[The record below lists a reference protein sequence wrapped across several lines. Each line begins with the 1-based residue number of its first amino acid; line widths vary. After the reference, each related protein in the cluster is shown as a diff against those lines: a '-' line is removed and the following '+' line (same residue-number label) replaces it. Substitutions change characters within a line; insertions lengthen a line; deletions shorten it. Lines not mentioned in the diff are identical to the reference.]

1 MKKEKEIDDVNQRL
15 ERIEGKRDYFKDSRD
30 QLEQRFSKTVKV
42 LKKNS
47 IYAKE
52 QQKRF
57 QKIIKKLKEKIR
69 GTLSVRSEI
78 L

>member
-47 IYAKE
+47 I
-52 QQKRF
+52 
-57 QKIIKKLKEKIR
+57 
-69 GTLSVRSEI
+69 
-78 L
+78 